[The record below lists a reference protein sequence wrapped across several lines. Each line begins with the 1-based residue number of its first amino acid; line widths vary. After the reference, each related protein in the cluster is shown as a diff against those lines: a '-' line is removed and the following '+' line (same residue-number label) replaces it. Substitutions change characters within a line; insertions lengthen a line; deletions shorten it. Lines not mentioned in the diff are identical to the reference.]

1 MKIAGIQF
9 SCSEEKEKNTEKALR
24 LLSVAVE
31 RGAKIVCFQELFN
44 LFWFPREKD
53 ESFFELADSKESEL
67 FKAFFES
74 ARRNEVV
81 ILLPF
86 FERDGNRF
94 FNSCMVIDADG
105 EIKGIYRKIHLARV
119 PFYEEEFYFQR
130 GKEIPVFETRYGRI
144 GIQISWD
151 NLFPEVSRILALKGA
166 EIVFSPTSCS
176 FNTYN
181 LWQTVISAN
190 AIVNGLFIMRVNRVG
205 REKLQDFYGMSFCVN
220 PEGEI
225 ISGPTGLGEG
235 ILISEIDLDSQREF
249 RRRWPILDSR
259 VPGLYRELIGELT

>member
-1 MKIAGIQF
+1 MRIAGVQF
-9 SCSEEKEKNTEKALR
+9 SCSEEKSRNTEKALKF
-24 LLSVAVE
+24 LNVAVE

-53 ESFFELADSKESEL
+53 ERFFDLADSKDSEY
-67 FKAFFES
+67 FSPFFDF
-74 ARRNEVV
+74 AKKNQVV

-86 FERDGNRF
+86 FEREGSRY

-105 EIKGIYRKIHLARV
+105 HLRGIYRKVHLAKV
-119 PFYEEEFYFQR
+119 PFYEEEFYFQK
-130 GKEIPVFETRYGRI
+130 GNSIPVFETKYAKI
-144 GIQISWD
+144 GIQMSWD
-151 NLFPEVSRILALKGA
+151 NLFPEASRILALKGA
-166 EIVFSPTSCS
+166 EIVFSPTSCA

-225 ISGPTGLGEG
+225 IGGPTGFGEA
-235 ILISEIDLDSQREF
+235 ILIAEVDLEAQRDF
-249 RRRWPILDSR
+249 RKRWPILESR
-259 VPGLYRELIGELT
+259 VPLLYNELLEEMK